1 MKILPLEKSR
11 YQGSEFTVEYETE
24 GFYEIARLQSGFT
37 ITFKKFPS
45 PRRRGFKDKMFNEWL
60 EDPIAYGSFEGEKLL
75 GFAEGFH
82 EKWNNRFRL
91 SNICVFDKEQRHCHI
106 GSQLL
111 DAITAEAAKAQA
123 RMIVLETQ
131 SCNEKAISFY
141 RKNGFDII
149 GFDLYSYSNEDPE
162 KEEVRIEMGKK
173 I

>member
-37 ITFKKFPS
+37 VTFKKFPS
-45 PRRRGFKDKMFNEWL
+45 PRRRGFKDKFFNEWL
-60 EDPIAYGSFEGEKLL
+60 EDPIAYGAFEGGKLL

-91 SNICVFDKEQRHCHI
+91 SNICVFDKEQRHRQI

-111 DAITAEAAKAQA
+111 AAITAEAAKAQA